1 MRVVRTW
8 LALPVVVAA
17 CSLALAGCADE
28 TTPDRPEETVVE
40 ETPTGST
47 SPVPGSGS
55 PIVQAAVEDLA
66 ASLDVD
72 PTEVEVVA
80 VEEVTWRN
88 GSRGCARPGTM
99 YTQALIDGS
108 RITLQVAG
116 TDYEYHSGGPRPPS
130 LCEHPT
136 E

>member
-1 MRVVRTW
+1 MSVVRIA
-8 LALPVVVAA
+8 LAVTA
-17 CSLALAGCADE
+17 CTLALAGCADDASPE
-28 TTPDRPEETVVE
+28 RPEETVVE
-40 ETPTGST
+40 ESPAGST
-47 SPVPGSGS
+47 SPTPGSPAVLAS
-55 PIVQAAVEDLA
+55 VEDLA
-66 ASLDVD
+66 AALDLD

-88 GSRGCARPGTM
+88 GSRGCAKPGTM

-108 RITLQVAG
+108 RITLRVAG